1 MSSKE
6 EMRHEKRMRRLEEQ
20 IRRTKER
27 GEPRQ
32 RSSIAPRLED
42 SLPEKKTRDSLRTLL
57 AQLTRLEHR
66 IRKRRGPKEER
77 EEPKKKTRMRLRVLL
92 TSLARFQRRIR
103 DRKGPKEEREEPKK
117 KTREG
122 LRFLLALLA
131 TFALLFGVVR
141 PFIVEAFYVPTE
153 SMVPTLLINER
164 VLANKFI
171 YDFVEPDRGNIIV
184 FESKDENGE
193 EMNLVK
199 RVVGLPGDQVAVQNG
214 VLFLNGMPQRE
225 SYLNPDLPDES
236 SFGPMWVPPEH
247 VFVMGD
253 NRADSADS
261 RVFGPVPE
269 KNIVGEAFLRVWPPS
284 RLALL

>member
-6 EMRHEKRMRRLEEQ
+6 EMRHEERMRRLEEQ

-32 RSSIAPRLED
+32 RSSIVPRLD

-103 DRKGPKEEREEPKK
+103 DRKGPEEEREEPKK

-184 FESKDENGE
+184 FESKDEDGE

>member
-1 MSSKE
+1 M
-6 EMRHEKRMRRLEEQ
+6 
-20 IRRTKER
+20 
-27 GEPRQ
+27 
-32 RSSIAPRLED
+32 APRLD
-42 SLPEKKTRDSLRTLL
+42 SLPKKDIREGLRTLL
-57 AQLTRLEHR
+57 AQLTRFKHR
-66 IRKRRGPKEER
+66 VRERRGPKEEK

-92 TSLARFQRRIR
+92 DPLARYQRRIR
-103 DRKGPKEEREEPKK
+103 DRKGPKEREKPRKK
-117 KTREG
+117 SREG

-184 FESKDENGE
+184 FKGKNEDGE